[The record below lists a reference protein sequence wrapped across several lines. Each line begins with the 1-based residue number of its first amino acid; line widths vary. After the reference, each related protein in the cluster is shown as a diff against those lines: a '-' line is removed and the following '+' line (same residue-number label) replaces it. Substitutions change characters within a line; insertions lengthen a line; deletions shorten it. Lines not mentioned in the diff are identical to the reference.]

1 MNATPKS
8 CGKSTG
14 RVRVAT
20 RLLVSASLAVAMIST
35 AAPPAAQSSYTPEGP
50 TPTPARAP
58 EPAGH
63 PQPNGDAGLHL
74 GIAVTST
81 PRDTAHE
88 SQLSPTPLR
97 QSDPQQDV
105 ARRVPVYREPDG
117 NPERHQLPGGQPHS
131 PGMMDRRPVSPP
143 QWYPPPASGN
153 FIAPEVV
160 NQVPDAAPAW
170 YPPPII
176 VDSLP
181 PSAIPPWVGP
191 PPDWRSAVGYPVGM
205 QPVPPPPVQ
214 IALVQPP
221 SSDVPST
228 SAQPPIEDIPSPPPR
243 GLPEGQRI
251 GRAPEESNATLQF
264 LRDESVLLKPCERQI
279 EVSLQ
284 YQIDESDFA
293 AARLDGNV
301 LVVDELRQRQRLL
314 VMPLEFRMGLTP
326 VTQGF
331 VRVPFGWSNGEFT
344 FAGQDEFSNNG
355 GLGDVSAGLTREFWR
370 GGDGFPTILG
380 SIVFSAP
387 TGNSSLATSLTVP
400 QSSLGE
406 GFWTLSIAGT
416 VIQTFDP
423 VVIFYGAGYRHRFE
437 NNIDGFDVIP
447 GQQAFYRFGAGFAV
461 SPQVTFSAAFSGS
474 FLGRDTVDGVPIE
487 GTIREPINLR
497 LAVTIIRDEKQ
508 RPYGSIRTVEPFVNF
523 GLTEEAVDTAFGVS
537 WTW

>member
-14 RVRVAT
+14 RIRVAT
-20 RLLVSASLAVAMIST
+20 RLLVSASLAVAMMAT
-35 AAPPAAQSSYTPEGP
+35 AAPAAAQSSYTPEGP
-50 TPTPARAP
+50 TPSVARAP
-58 EPAGH
+58 EPAGP
-63 PQPNGDAGLHL
+63 PQSSGDAGLHL

-81 PRDTAHE
+81 PRDTAGE
-88 SQLSPTPLR
+88 GPLSPSPEQPSYPR
-97 QSDPQQDV
+97 QEV
-105 ARRVPVYREPDG
+105 ARRAPVYREPDG
-117 NPERHQLPGGQPHS
+117 NPERHPSPDGPPHP
-131 PGMMDRRPVSPP
+131 PGMAEWRPVPPP
-143 QWYPPPASGN
+143 QWYPPPVHGN
-153 FIAPEVV
+153 LIPPEMV

-176 VDSLP
+176 VDS
-181 PSAIPPWVGP
+181 P
-191 PPDWRSAVGYPVGM
+191 PPIAIGPWPGAPPEWQSAAVYPVGM
-205 QPVPPPPVQ
+205 QPLPPPNLH
-214 IALVQPP
+214 IALLQPP
-221 SSDVPST
+221 GGDVPSA
-228 SAQPPIEDIPSPPPR
+228 SAGPPIEEIPSPPPR

-251 GRAPEESNATLQF
+251 GRAPEESNAALQF
-264 LRDESVLLKPCERQI
+264 LRDESVLLKPCERQM

-293 AARLDGNV
+293 AARLDGGL
-301 LVVDELRQRQRLL
+301 LVIDELRQRQRLL

-344 FAGQDEFSNNG
+344 FAGEDQFSNSG

-370 GGDGFPTILG
+370 GADGFPTILG

-416 VIQTFDP
+416 LIQTFDP

-437 NNIDGFDVIP
+437 NNIDGFDVQP

-461 SPQVTFSAAFSGS
+461 SPRVTFSAAFSGS
-474 FLGRDTVDGVPIE
+474 FLGRDTVNGVPIE

-508 RPYGSIRTVEPFVNF
+508 RPYGTVRTVEPFVNF
-523 GLTEEAVDTAFGVS
+523 GLTEEAVDAAFGVS